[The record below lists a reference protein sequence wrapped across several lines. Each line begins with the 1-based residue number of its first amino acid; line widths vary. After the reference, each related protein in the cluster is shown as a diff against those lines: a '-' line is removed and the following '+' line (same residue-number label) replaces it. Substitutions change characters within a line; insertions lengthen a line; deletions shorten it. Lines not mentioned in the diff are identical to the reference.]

1 LIEAIF
7 NPFSIILIIIAVL
20 DASIP
25 QMQDWPSFGIIIGI
39 LLITSF
45 IRMFQEI
52 RSNKA
57 SEKLHDMIET
67 TAAIERDGIKKEIPI
82 DEIVPGDIV
91 HLAAGDMVPAD
102 LRILTAKDLFITQSA
117 LTGESEPVEKMSEI
131 DLTKEYKNALE
142 VNNLCFMGTSVSSGS
157 AKALVLNTGNNTFFG
172 RIARS
177 ISKKRPKTNF
187 DKGIR
192 SVSLLLLI
200 TTIIMVVVVFALQGG
215 LGVGENR

>member
-1 LIEAIF
+1 
-7 NPFSIILIIIAVL
+7 
-20 DASIP
+20 
-25 QMQDWPSFGIIIGI
+25 MY
-39 LLITSF
+39 
-45 IRMFQEI
+45 QEI

-67 TAAIERDGIKKEIPI
+67 TAAVERNGIRKEIPI

-102 LRILTAKDLFITQSA
+102 LMILNAKDLFITQSA
-117 LTGESEPVEKMSEI
+117 LTGESEPVEKMAGI
-131 DLTKEYKNALE
+131 DKEKEYRNALE
-142 VNNLCFMGTSVSSGS
+142 VNNLCFMGTSVSSGR

-200 TTIIMVVVVFALQGG
+200 TTLIMVIVVFVLQGS
-215 LGVGENR
+215 LSSQENRW

>member
-1 LIEAIF
+1 
-7 NPFSIILIIIAVL
+7 
-20 DASIP
+20 
-25 QMQDWPSFGIIIGI
+25 
-39 LLITSF
+39 
-45 IRMFQEI
+45 MFQEI

-67 TAAIERDGIKKEIPI
+67 TAAVERNGIKKEIPI

-102 LRILTAKDLFITQSA
+102 LVILNAKDLFITQSA
-117 LTGESEPVEKMSEI
+117 LTGESEPIEKTADLPKDKEI
-131 DLTKEYKNALE
+131 KNALE
-142 VNNLCFMGTSVSSGS
+142 ANNLCFMGTSVSSGA

-177 ISKKRPKTNF
+177 IAKKRPKTNF

-192 SVSLLLLI
+192 SVSILLLV
-200 TTIIMVVVVFALQGG
+200 TTIIMVVIVFLLQGG
-215 LGVGENR
+215 LGSGSER